1 MIGRDKE
8 LSFITNGFTKGGL
21 LRSSIVLGPQ
31 GMGKTT
37 FLEEIKSTFLS
48 KDFKSLVIS
57 PSPSNSKDLP
67 SLVSS
72 MARHVT
78 AGIDIKK
85 TEIGKFA
92 RFLGTQIIQ
101 IETVLREDGDQDKFV
116 TQLAVT
122 LVSGIE
128 DAIIHSG
135 IDLKQVTPLLI
146 IDDLD
151 KLDTTVRDWLSG
163 PFNKEIRKSSLFK
176 NCRFL
181 FSAEQETESTAKF
194 FADFGFEKTLSVKLP
209 LFTLD
214 QCIQFAHSIGH
225 EISNAEAYR
234 IKSEGNPL
242 KLLNILQNHT
252 NIINQD
258 RKDMSNIDHKSTPIF
273 SDYSE
278 KELNYLLFASYPSRV
293 NRYNLEFFCSP
304 RDAAFCFNWL
314 KRQKNVAHSEPNGD
328 LILDEQIKIQM
339 REFHQQEVPK
349 EAEKM
354 ATTATILDAFT
365 SIFPNPDH
373 HWIPVNLH
381 LFESFTKDLCRKLFN
396 EFEYAEIVSFTED
409 RSDILNSSDK
419 QFSFGDDI
427 KQVTKRFIEIGGGA
441 PKEGLIE
448 KAKSEWIKYQ
458 EESSLKRSKLEQ
470 EKLNLEEEAFDA
482 EKQIL
487 ALGELKKQL
496 VQDFKNPIRQKT
508 KKEYTFSTSVI
519 LIILGLGTVGAS
531 LFFDSLGTIHAS
543 CGLALTIFGFFWPN
557 VEIKKPSLQSA
568 GGSPRLAI
576 ETQQR
581 SLAHRINGLSSRV
594 SSIHGNLDSL
604 NSDLES
610 LDQGMNAP
618 YISE

>member
-8 LSFITNGFTKGGL
+8 LSFITNGFTKRGL
-21 LRSSIVLGPQ
+21 LRSSIVLGPK
-31 GMGKTT
+31 GMGKTIL
-37 FLEEIKSTFLS
+37 LEEIKRAFLS
-48 KDFKSLVIS
+48 EELKSLTIA
-57 PSPSNSKDLP
+57 PDPTNAKDLP

-72 MARHVT
+72 MVRNVSG
-78 AGIDIKK
+78 GIEIKK
-85 TEIGKFA
+85 SEIGRFA

-101 IETVLREDGDQDKFV
+101 IETALRKDGDIDKFG
-116 TQLAVT
+116 THLAETFVA
-122 LVSGIE
+122 GIE

-135 IDLKQVTPLLI
+135 IDLKQVKPLLI

-151 KLDTTVRDWLSG
+151 KMGETVREWFSG
-163 PFNKEIRKSSLFK
+163 PFNKEIRKSALFK

-181 FSAEQETESTAKF
+181 FSANEESDNTSKF
-194 FADFGFEKTLSVKLP
+194 FADFGFEKTLSLKLP
-209 LFTLD
+209 SFTSD

-225 EISNAEAYR
+225 EILNGEDYR
-234 IKSEGNPL
+234 LKSEGNPL
-242 KLLNILQNHT
+242 KLLNILEKPT
-252 NIINQD
+252 TIINQD
-258 RKDMSNIDHKSTPIF
+258 RNEMSKIDQNSTPTF

-314 KRQKNVAHSEPNGD
+314 KRQKGIAQIEPDGD
-328 LILDEQIKIQM
+328 LILDEKIKLQM
-339 REFHQQEVPK
+339 RDFHQQEEPG

-354 ATTATILDAFT
+354 STNATIIDAFT
-365 SIFPNPDH
+365 SIFPNPNH

-381 LFESFTKDLCRKLFN
+381 LFESFTKDLCKKLFD
-396 EFEYAEIVSFTED
+396 EFEYAEISLFIEERTDVLDTS
-409 RSDILNSSDK
+409 NK
-419 QFSFGDDI
+419 QFSFGDDV
-427 KQVTKRFIEIGGGA
+427 KQVTKRFVEIGGGS
-441 PKEGLIE
+441 PQEGLIE

-458 EESSLKRSKLEQ
+458 EKSSQKRTKLEQ
-470 EKLNLEEEAFDA
+470 EKLNLEEEAFDT

-496 VQDFKNPIRQKT
+496 VQDFKNPVSQKT

-519 LIILGLGTVGAS
+519 LIVLGLGTVGAS
-531 LFFDSLGTIHAS
+531 LFFDSLGTVHAS

-557 VEIKKPSLQSA
+557 VEIKKSALQSA
-568 GGSPRLAI
+568 GSSPRLAI

-594 SSIHGNLDSL
+594 SSIHGNLDNL
-604 NSDLES
+604 TEDLES